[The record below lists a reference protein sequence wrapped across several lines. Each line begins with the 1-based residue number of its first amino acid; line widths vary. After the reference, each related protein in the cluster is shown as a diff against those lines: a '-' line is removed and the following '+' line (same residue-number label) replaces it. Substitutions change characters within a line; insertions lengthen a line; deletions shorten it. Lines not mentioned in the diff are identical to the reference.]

1 MDDANPVT
9 TPLHDKIR
17 LEAEPKGEA
26 EVDARH
32 YQSIVG
38 SLSYAAS
45 ATRPDIAFAVSA
57 LSRYSKKPY
66 TSHLSAAKRVL
77 RYLKHTADL
86 KLVFPCTSTTSKP
99 LVGFT
104 DSDFAGD
111 IDGRK
116 SQGGYV
122 FKAYNGPVSW
132 KSYKQKTVSLST
144 TEAEY
149 VACSEAAREAQWL
162 AKLHMDIVGNLEPP
176 LPIFTDSNGVLK
188 NILAAGYGKSRNKHI
203 DVKLHLC
210 RDLHAS
216 GNLEF
221 SRVSTDDNLA
231 DITTKAL
238 GPGKH
243 GFFTQGIGLRR

>member
-32 YQSIVG
+32 YQNIVG

-66 TSHLSAAKRVL
+66 TSHLSVAKRVL
-77 RYLKHTADL
+77 RYLKHTANL

-104 DSDFAGD
+104 DSDVAGD

-132 KSYKQKTVSLST
+132 KSYKQKMVSLST

-149 VACSEAAREAQWL
+149 VACSEAARKAQWL

-176 LPIFTDSNGVLK
+176 LPIFADSNGAQK

-210 RDLHAS
+210 GDLHAS

-221 SRVSTDDNLA
+221 SHVSTNNNLA
-231 DITTKAL
+231 DIMTKAL